1 MNLSRRRLRI
11 SCGLSGC
18 NSSGVEVSAEA
29 EVVVVLDKED
39 GLAATEVDDVT
50 SLLAA
55 SSLEVTEVAPFKESG
70 SLEFALSAAA
80 PTIGSAACDELG
92 SGADADSVAPA
103 CCGVAFLGMD

>member
-50 SLLAA
+50 SLL
-55 SSLEVTEVAPFKESG
+55 
-70 SLEFALSAAA
+70 
-80 PTIGSAACDELG
+80 
-92 SGADADSVAPA
+92 
-103 CCGVAFLGMD
+103 